1 MGIGSIGSVATE
13 AIRAAG
19 AITPTAPTRSMADA
33 AAGLEANPTSG
44 IAFGEYLRDAIG
56 EVNALQ
62 QASTQM
68 TDDFIMG
75 RTDSIHEVMIAAE
88 KASLS
93 LQLTLEIR
101 NKVLEAY
108 QEINRMQI

>member
-1 MGIGSIGSVATE
+1 MGIGSIGNVAAE

-19 AITPTAPTRSMADA
+19 AITPTTPTRSMADA
-33 AAGLEANPTSG
+33 ATGLGVNPSG
-44 IAFGEYLRDAIG
+44 GVGFGEYLRDAIG

-68 TDDFIMG
+68 TDDFIVG